1 MEMTLG
7 GRIQTLRKQR
17 GITQEELA
25 KAMQVS
31 TQAVSKC
38 TKGAQS
44 GNAAEHRMP
53 CCYRGWQI
61 ISMFQLIICLEEENR
76 SRKDH
81 DSRAGRDLWPVL
93 RSVKGDKRHSGKH
106 Q

>member
-44 GNAAEHRMP
+44 RKMEVP
-53 CCYRGWQI
+53 I
-61 ISMFQLIICLEEENR
+61 R
-76 SRKDH
+76 SRKD
-81 DSRAGRDLWPVL
+81 
-93 RSVKGDKRHSGKH
+93 
-106 Q
+106 

>member
-44 GNAAEHRMP
+44 GNAVEHRMP

-61 ISMFQLIICLEEENR
+61 ISMFQLIICLEEENTKISIYHTKPFIYR
-76 SRKDH
+76 
-81 DSRAGRDLWPVL
+81 VL
-93 RSVKGDKRHSGKH
+93 RLC
-106 Q
+106 

>member
-44 GNAAEHRMP
+44 GNALEHRMP
-53 CCYRGWQI
+53 CCYRG
-61 ISMFQLIICLEEENR
+61 
-76 SRKDH
+76 
-81 DSRAGRDLWPVL
+81 
-93 RSVKGDKRHSGKH
+93 
-106 Q
+106 

>member
-1 MEMTLG
+1 MALFCGFFGIFVDLACLIWVYGKLIKNEKGCDHMEMTLG

-44 GNAAEHRMP
+44 GNALEHRMP
-53 CCYRGWQI
+53 CCYRG
-61 ISMFQLIICLEEENR
+61 
-76 SRKDH
+76 
-81 DSRAGRDLWPVL
+81 
-93 RSVKGDKRHSGKH
+93 
-106 Q
+106 

>member
-17 GITQEELA
+17 EITQEELA

-44 GNAAEHRMP
+44 GNAVEHRMP

-76 SRKDH
+76 SRKD
-81 DSRAGRDLWPVL
+81 
-93 RSVKGDKRHSGKH
+93 
-106 Q
+106 

>member
-61 ISMFQLIICLEEENR
+61 ISMFQLIICLEEENTKISIYHIKPFNYR
-76 SRKDH
+76 
-81 DSRAGRDLWPVL
+81 VL
-93 RSVKGDKRHSGKH
+93 RLC
-106 Q
+106 